1 MIFSNTV
8 TLGLQYD
15 TSQEKLTLTL
25 VEAKVLPISIKY
37 NPGES
42 EEEIDMLSKRMVQT
56 KDKIS
61 VLLQCRITVR

>member
-8 TLGLQYD
+8 TLGLKYD

-37 NPGES
+37 NPGEVS
-42 EEEIDMLSKRMVQT
+42 DIGKLSKAWC
-56 KDKIS
+56 KPKIRFLCFCS
-61 VLLQCRITVR
+61 VVLR